1 MLNAECS
8 DPPAKGYRP
17 TTCFQVPFR
26 VTAKSSASDSFYKSG
41 LLSAEE
47 NPMKDRLLRAV
58 GVRGFSL
65 VMVCSVL
72 SGPLTGQDST
82 VLVASGSSV
91 PAPLYNRWAQ
101 EYNQQNGHVRFKYL
115 PTGTQE
121 GIRDIS
127 HGSGDFGAGE
137 VPLSA
142 KDREAGL
149 TELPVALVGIVPI
162 YNVPGV
168 KRGLHLSGDVLAEI
182 FLGEIKSWNAAAIA
196 KLNPDVSLPATAI
209 RVVHR
214 PDGKGSN
221 YIFTDFLSKTSAK
234 FRARV
239 GTTPS
244 PKWPVGESAERSSD
258 MADKVGHEDGA
269 IGYVELAY
277 AVKSGSSQAAVL
289 NPAGKFARASAA
301 SITAACRENAHG
313 DKLSASLTNAP
324 GEESYPIASFTWAY
338 VRSSNSDG
346 TRAAAIADFFRWV
359 FSDGQKFA
367 EEEGYPPLPEQL
379 LESARARVKE
389 IR

>member
-1 MLNAECS
+1 
-8 DPPAKGYRP
+8 
-17 TTCFQVPFR
+17 
-26 VTAKSSASDSFYKSG
+26 
-41 LLSAEE
+41 
-47 NPMKDRLLRAV
+47 MKDRLLRAV
-58 GVRGFSL
+58 RRSFPIAAALILPGVVWS
-65 VMVCSVL
+65 
-72 SGPLTGQDST
+72 QDST
-82 VLVASGSSV
+82 VLVATGSSV

-101 EYNQQNGHVRFKYL
+101 EYNQQSGHVRFKYL

-121 GIRDIS
+121 GIKEIA

-142 KDREAGL
+142 KDREQGL

-162 YNVPGV
+162 YNVSGV
-168 KRGLHLSGDVLAEI
+168 KSGLHLSGEVLAEI
-182 FLGEIKSWNAAAIA
+182 FLGDIKSWNAPAIA

-221 YIFTDFLSKTSAK
+221 YIFTDFLSKVSAK

-244 PKWPVGESAERSSD
+244 PKWPLGESAERSSD

-277 AVKSGSSQAAVL
+277 AVKSGLSQAAVL
-289 NPAGKFARASAA
+289 NPAGKFVRASATT
-301 SITAACRENAHG
+301 ITAACRESAHG
-313 DKLSASLTNAP
+313 DKLSASMTDAP
-324 GEESYPIASFTWAY
+324 GAESYPIASFTWAY
-338 VRSSNSDG
+338 LRTSNSDSA
-346 TRAAAIADFFRWV
+346 RAPAIADFFQWV
-359 FSDGQKFA
+359 FRDGQKFA

-379 LESARARVKE
+379 LGSVRGKVKE

>member
-1 MLNAECS
+1 
-8 DPPAKGYRP
+8 
-17 TTCFQVPFR
+17 
-26 VTAKSSASDSFYKSG
+26 
-41 LLSAEE
+41 
-47 NPMKDRLLRAV
+47 MKDRLLRAV
-58 GVRGFSL
+58 AVRSL
-65 VMVCSVL
+65 VLGMAALIV
-72 SGPLTGQDST
+72 SGPATGQDST
-82 VLVASGSSV
+82 VLVATGSSV

-121 GIRDIS
+121 GINDIS

-142 KDREAGL
+142 KDREMGL
-149 TELPVALVGIVPI
+149 TELPVALVGIVPV
-162 YNVPGV
+162 YNVSGV
-168 KRGLHLSGDVLAEI
+168 KSGLHLSGEVLAGI
-182 FLGEIKSWNAAAIA
+182 FLGDIKAWNAPAVA

-234 FRARV
+234 FRTRV

-277 AVKSGSSQAAVL
+277 AVKSGLSQAAVL
-289 NPAGKFARASAA
+289 NPAGKFVRASAA
-301 SITAACRENAHG
+301 TITAACRESAHG
-313 DKLSASLTNAP
+313 DKLSASMTNAP
-324 GEESYPIASFTWAY
+324 GEDSYPIASFTWAY
-338 VRSSNSDG
+338 VRTSNSDG
-346 TRAAAIADFFRWV
+346 ARTPAIADFFRWV

-379 LESARARVKE
+379 LESARGKVKE